1 MCFVRK
7 KQKKFQQFF
16 EASTTDLMSLRDKLM
31 ESGCGWVAIEST
43 RIYWMLVW
51 HVMKFDFEL
60 KWAKPYFINQL
71 PSRKSDTKEAEW
83 IGECL

>member
-1 MCFVRK
+1 
-7 KQKKFQQFF
+7 
-16 EASTTDLMSLRDKLM
+16 
-31 ESGCGWVAIEST
+31 
-43 RIYWMLVW
+43 MLVW